1 MVEQMSYTVDA
12 RDSRL
17 NCLNIEMSFRP
28 AKGMVDVCM
37 AAWAPGSYQI
47 EDFARHIV
55 DISASGADGK
65 AIGMTKKD
73 KSTWTFRADGGKV
86 QVKYRLHAHNITVHH
101 SFVDDTHLTLNGGS
115 SLLYARGYER
125 LPAILKIIPREG
137 WQNVSTGLDRAGD
150 DWTFAAPDFDTLI
163 DSPVEAGNH
172 TSVHFSVAG
181 KDHEVAI
188 YGSSTIDRD
197 KFASDVEKIVR
208 AEIGIMKDVPYSR
221 YLFIYDLLPG
231 ASGGLEHLNSTHCL
245 ADPFSF
251 RIREDYLSRLST
263 ISHEFFHL
271 WNVKRL
277 RPVPL
282 GPFDYTKEVYTG
294 LLWFSEGFTSYYTYI
309 ALRRAMIVTPGEL
322 LRSFAR
328 MAESYMNTP
337 GRNYQSADESS
348 FDTWIKLY
356 KPDENSVNSG
366 ISYYTK
372 GSLIGML
379 LDLHILD
386 ATDGRKRLDDV
397 MRLLYNTT
405 YRKGRGFT
413 EEDFVAACGKVLGS
427 DASQLCRSLIR
438 GRGDLQFGRY
448 LALAGLEMKRE
459 SERKEGCAGILM
471 SRKTPETVGS
481 VLEGMPAAEAGVF
494 PGDEIIAVN
503 GMRVM
508 PPDFASRIR
517 ELSPREDITL
527 TVARHGQLKS
537 ISLRLEERPGK
548 LTFVQ
553 MKRASAKQKR
563 TYEKWAYARWKDGVS
578 YEGVND
584 SSEYRKRFD
593 II

>member
-1 MVEQMSYTVDA
+1 MEEKIEYTVDA
-12 RDSRL
+12 RDNRL
-17 NCLNIEMSFRP
+17 NCLNVEMSFRP
-28 AKGMVDVCM
+28 QKGVVDICM
-37 AAWAPGSYQI
+37 AAWAPGSYHI
-47 EDFARHIV
+47 EDFARNIV
-55 DISASGADGK
+55 NISAVNADGRAMK
-65 AIGMTKKD
+65 MEKKD
-73 KSTWTFRADGGKV
+73 KSTWTFRADGRKV
-86 QVKYRLHAHNITVHH
+86 VVRYRVHAHMITVHQ

-115 SLLYARGYER
+115 SLLYAKGYEHLQAVLR
-125 LPAILKIIPREG
+125 IIPPDG
-137 WQNVSTGLDRAGD
+137 WNNVSTGLGRTEDK
-150 DWTFAAPDFDTLI
+150 WTFTAPDFDILI

-172 TSVHFSVAG
+172 ISTHFKAAG
-181 KDHEVAI
+181 KDHEIAI
-188 YGSSTIDRD
+188 YGSGTIDKD
-197 KFASDVEKIVR
+197 TFTSDVEKIVR
-208 AEIGIMKDVPYSR
+208 AEIDIMKDVPYDR

-251 RIREDYLSRLST
+251 RIREDYLARLST

-379 LDLHILD
+379 LDLYILD
-386 ATDGRKRLDDV
+386 ATGGRKRLDDV

-517 ELSPREDITL
+517 ELSSREDITL

-563 TYEKWAYARWKDGVS
+563 TYEKWAHARWKDGVS
-578 YEGVND
+578 YEGVKD